1 MKHTIKIYNSF
12 EEQKEDEARQLAALS
27 SNELMLALRKLI
39 NFSFGL
45 SGFDINNLPKKHTIK
60 ISEHQTQ

>member
-1 MKHTIKIYNSF
+1 MKHSIKIYNSF

-39 NFSFGL
+39 
-45 SGFDINNLPKKHTIK
+45 D
-60 ISEHQTQ
+60 